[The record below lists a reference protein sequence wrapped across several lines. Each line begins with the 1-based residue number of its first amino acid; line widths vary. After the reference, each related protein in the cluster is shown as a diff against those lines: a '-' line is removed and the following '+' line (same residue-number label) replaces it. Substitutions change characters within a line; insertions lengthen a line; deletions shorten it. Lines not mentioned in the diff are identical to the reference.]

1 MGILFHMFL
10 NLLYLYDMLLNY
22 IKFNITNIRI
32 LIKNLQLMCNIILN
46 HKYKDHHM
54 FICYQFY
61 LYISSLYYFVWIKVC
76 WYLLNILLCKYHMLS
91 NLEYH
96 TYIIIKF
103 LINMIQIYNLYC
115 INI

>member
-10 NLLYLYDMLLNY
+10 NLLYLYNMLLNY
-22 IKFNITNIRI
+22 IKFNVINIRI
-32 LIKNLQLMCNIILN
+32 LIKNQQLMYNIILN
-46 HKYKDHHM
+46 HKCKDHHM

-61 LYISSLYYFVWIKVC
+61 LYISSLYYFVWIMVC
-76 WYLLNILLCKYHMLS
+76 WYLLNILFYMYHMLS
-91 NLEYH
+91 SLEYH

-103 LINMIQIYNLYC
+103 IINMIQIYNLYC